1 MKRRPLA
8 TLAALALLT
17 ALSSCGGADDGSA
30 ETAPAH
36 TGSGAFPVTVATE
49 FGDVT
54 VDEQPERVVALG
66 WGDAETALALGI
78 QPVGASDWLAFG
90 GSGVGPWAEDL
101 YDSAPELIE
110 TLEPSYEAVAALEPD
125 LILDVKSSGDQE
137 RYDQLSQIAPTVG
150 IPEGKHSFLTSI
162 DEQVTLISSAL
173 GVPEQGKQLLEDLE
187 GRFAETAG
195 AHPEFQ
201 DKTVSVAAL
210 SSGGWGAY
218 IAESER
224 VMFMQRLGFTQNPE
238 IEELTPEGF
247 SVSLPEE
254 QLGLLEADL
263 IVVFPIGVSA
273 SDVTGQALFE
283 QLPAVQDGRAI
294 VFDEDDEAIRLAYSA
309 NTVLSVPYALEN
321 VVPLLSDAL
330 T

>member
-224 VMFMQRLGFTQNPE
+224 VMFMQRLGFTQNPRSRNS
-238 IEELTPEGF
+238 PRK
-247 SVSLPEE
+247 
-254 QLGLLEADL
+254 A
-263 IVVFPIGVSA
+263 SA
-273 SDVTGQALFE
+273 
-283 QLPAVQDGRAI
+283 
-294 VFDEDDEAIRLAYSA
+294 
-309 NTVLSVPYALEN
+309 
-321 VVPLLSDAL
+321 
-330 T
+330 